1 MQLLCSVIAVAICPF
16 CMLACKCMDMARC
29 TRGGLGADLAGRA
42 VVHLLLARGVLVCAF
57 QACQQAALDEQA
69 IA

>member
-1 MQLLCSVIAVAICPF
+1 
-16 CMLACKCMDMARC
+16 MDMACC